1 MTFLLD
7 GQFLIFRR
15 IHPRLSPAEMTGG
28 LPCVDEH
35 FATNFGSQSE
45 MHQLAMARPTRL
57 SLSELINILMR
68 PVWHGIDSEEMRGL
82 NIRSLFMGI
91 SGTPKIKFPWT
102 EFH

>member
-1 MTFLLD
+1 
-7 GQFLIFRR
+7 
-15 IHPRLSPAEMTGG
+15 
-28 LPCVDEH
+28 VDEH